1 MNVRIFAMVVA
12 AILLGM
18 PTLDADAKDAL
29 GARVMTRNLYIGADV
44 FDAINV
50 PPADVPDAAGDVL
63 AEIVAADF
71 PGRAELLADEI
82 RRRQPQ
88 AVGLQEVWN
97 VQAQSL
103 VGGPPINIDF
113 LEILKAALA
122 DRGQKYSVAVV
133 QQNLD
138 LTLLANLPD
147 PSGSRTPYLGT
158 VTDRDVIL
166 VRHNVAWANPAHGA
180 YATVVPVPS
189 LGFDIV
195 RGWTSVDV
203 VFAGNAYRFFN
214 THLEVQGFG
223 DRAVQ
228 TFQAAEIFGIL
239 ATLRMTYGALPE
251 IVVGDF
257 NSDPD
262 DPPCGNPAC
271 LLFGEPVN
279 PYLVL
284 ADPPVPFGCRIN
296 PAVECFEGLG
306 DIWYER
312 NNDRNGTGAT
322 CCHDPLDDTSLSG
335 ITRRIDLIWTRGST
349 SRGTTVRLEGDD
361 PRRRTEGGLFPS
373 DHLGVFGRLTLIPGD

>member
-1 MNVRIFAMVVA
+1 MNARILLCALA
-12 AILLGM
+12 AALLGM
-18 PTLDADAKDAL
+18 LSLDVAADDAL
-29 GARVMTRNLYIGADV
+29 GARVMTRNLFIGADV

-63 AEIVAADF
+63 ADIIGADF

-88 AVGLQEVWN
+88 AIGLQEVWN

-103 VGGPPINIDF
+103 VGGPPVDIDF
-113 LEILKAALA
+113 LDLLLAALS
-122 DRGQKYSVAVV
+122 DRGQKYEVAVV

-147 PSGSRTPYLGT
+147 ASGSRTPYLGT
-158 VTDRDVIL
+158 IKDRDVIL

-180 YATVVPVPS
+180 YQTVVPVPS

-195 RGWTSVDV
+195 RGWTSVDL

-228 TFQAAEIFGIL
+228 TFQAAEILGIL
-239 ATLRMTYGALPE
+239 ATLKQTYGVLPE

-271 LLFGEPVN
+271 LIFGEPVN
-279 PYLVL
+279 PYSLL
-284 ADPPVPFGCRIN
+284 ADPPVPFACRIN
-296 PAVECFEGLG
+296 PAVACFEGLV
-306 DIWYER
+306 DIWNER
-312 NNDRNGTGAT
+312 NNDRKGTGDT
-322 CCHDPLDDTSLSG
+322 CCHDPLDDPSLAG
-335 ITRRIDLIWTRGST
+335 ITRRIDLIWTRGAT

-361 PRRRTEGGLFPS
+361 PRRRTAGGLFPS
-373 DHLGVFGRLTLIPGD
+373 DHLGVFGRLTLVPGD